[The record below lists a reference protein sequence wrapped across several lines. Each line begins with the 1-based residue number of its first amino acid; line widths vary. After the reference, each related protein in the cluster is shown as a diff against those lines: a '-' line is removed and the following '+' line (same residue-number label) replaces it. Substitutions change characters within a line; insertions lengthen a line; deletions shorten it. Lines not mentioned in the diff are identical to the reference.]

1 VSEAPSAPRERRRYP
16 RCIVGMPV
24 QAVRADTPQDDPRR
38 MVGLHVL
45 DLSRGGVGAA
55 SQEAIKPAQPL
66 VLFFPPVGPGRG
78 RDTPGMVVRC
88 QERGTHYA
96 VGIAFEEPWSEHE
109 DVLVR

>member
-1 VSEAPSAPRERRRYP
+1 MSEAPSAPRERRRYP